1 MYISQFHLL
10 GSDNVRIEGCDT
22 ITGSEGDKV
31 AGGMHGRAQ
40 HVLTGSKS
48 VAVDVP
54 DKLSVLL
61 FVLPDAHGCTYP
73 QVTLLVFDDAA
84 YLLAFQRFRMREV
97 LRFVA
102 LSVKQIESFFGTDDN
117 IAVLSF
123 ADTIRLSVFQNVEP
137 SEILETERF
146 GIETGNSIRGSY
158 P

>member
-22 ITGSEGDKV
+22 ITGSKGDKV

-97 LRFVA
+97 LRLVA

-123 ADTIRLSVFQNVEP
+123 ADTICLSVFQNVVP
-137 SEILETERF
+137 SEILETERS
-146 GIETGNSIRGSY
+146 GIEAGNSIRGSY

>member
-1 MYISQFHLL
+1 
-10 GSDNVRIEGCDT
+10 
-22 ITGSEGDKV
+22 
-31 AGGMHGRAQ
+31 
-40 HVLTGSKS
+40 
-48 VAVDVP
+48 
-54 DKLSVLL
+54 
-61 FVLPDAHGCTYP
+61 
-73 QVTLLVFDDAA
+73 
-84 YLLAFQRFRMREV
+84 MREV
-97 LRFVA
+97 LRLVA

>member
-1 MYISQFHLL
+1 
-10 GSDNVRIEGCDT
+10 
-22 ITGSEGDKV
+22 
-31 AGGMHGRAQ
+31 MHGRAQ

-97 LRFVA
+97 LRLVA

-123 ADTIRLSVFQNVEP
+123 ADTICLSVFQNVVP
-137 SEILETERF
+137 SEILETERS
-146 GIETGNSIRGSY
+146 GIEAGNSIRGSY

>member
-10 GSDNVRIEGCDT
+10 GPDNVRIEGCDT

-31 AGGMHGRAQ
+31 VGGMHGRAQ

-48 VAVDVP
+48 VAVDVA

-73 QVTLLVFDDAA
+73 QVTLPVFDDAA
-84 YLLAFQRFRMREV
+84 DLLAFQRFCMREV
-97 LRFVA
+97 LRLVA

-123 ADTIRLSVFQNVEP
+123 ADTIRLSVFQNVVP
-137 SEILETERF
+137 SEILETERS
-146 GIETGNSIRGSY
+146 GIEAGNSIRGSY